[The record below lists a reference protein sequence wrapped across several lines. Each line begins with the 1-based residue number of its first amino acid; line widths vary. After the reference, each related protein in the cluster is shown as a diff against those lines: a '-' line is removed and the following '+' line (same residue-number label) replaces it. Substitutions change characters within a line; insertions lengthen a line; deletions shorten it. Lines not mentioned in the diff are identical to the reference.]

1 MFGRERGNAFH
12 GVGVNN
18 RHLRSINEEE
28 RVVGVARV
36 PEADR
41 VAGICAAPLVEI
53 FVRERT
59 VRLDF
64 ISTGIGAVGR
74 RNDAE
79 ARGIGRGA
87 HHEQVA
93 RLSVRGRLVALDVD
107 VVAVLAHDL
116 EVGSIAHEF
125 PKVCGGGA
133 GRSHA
138 GLVARAERCH
148 VVAVLGKL
156 NHEICLVA
164 VGAEHGFEV
173 SGFHFVEIHRVV
185 GVVYV
190 PFAELCADT
199 RATPL
204 VHALCRAAALDFP
217 RAGGGACDKF
227 KRHGAAF
234 GG

>member
-1 MFGRERGNAFH
+1 MRERA
-12 GVGVNN
+12 
-18 RHLRSINEEE
+18 
-28 RVVGVARV
+28 
-36 PEADR
+36 
-41 VAGICAAPLVEI
+41 
-53 FVRERT
+53 

-74 RNDAE
+74 GDDAE
-79 ARGIGRGA
+79 ARGVGCAA

-93 RLSVRGRLVALDVD
+93 RLSVRGRLVALHVD
-107 VVAVLAHDL
+107 IVSVLAHDL
-116 EVGSIAHEF
+116 EVGGIAHKF
-125 PKVCGGGA
+125 PKVRGSGA

-138 GLVARAERCH
+138 GLVARAERSH
-148 VVAVLGKL
+148 VVAVFGKL
-156 NHEICLVA
+156 NHEIRLVA

-173 SGFHFVEIHRVV
+173 RGFHFVEIHRVV

-199 RATPL
+199 RTAPL
-204 VHALCRAAALDFP
+204 VHAFCRAAALDFP
-217 RAGGGACDKF
+217 RSGGGACDKF